1 VAARTKHLNAEPAQS
16 LLEYLRAELYEP
28 GLGYIEP
35 LTPITGG
42 YDTQIFAFRLS
53 GAPKPFSIPLI
64 LRILGSQHPPAR
76 ALSERATQNA
86 VAGLGY
92 PAPRALLASSDRT
105 ILGGAFLVMER
116 LAGQPLLD
124 ARRLG
129 VASVLIETQL
139 RLHALDAEVLLLA
152 LDPEGQTSSAAGGPS
167 FSREVVTFEGHLARL
182 ERRIA
187 HGSLRGLEKA
197 MAWLSD
203 HRPMGEP
210 RRVICHGDFHPQ
222 NILMTDG
229 RVTGVIDWPNAIV
242 ADPAF
247 DVASTRVILGLVPMG
262 LLGVPPALRGL
273 AEVARRILVARYI
286 RAYRRRQP
294 LDAGRLAY
302 HEALACMRGL
312 VRTAEARLAPIGAS
326 GLNPLDASVFG
337 ERLGARFA
345 RITGVTPRLP
355 EAPSLFR

>member
-1 VAARTKHLNAEPAQS
+1 MTEPARR
-16 LLEYLRAELYEP
+16 LVEHLRAELHEP
-28 GLGYIEP
+28 GLGYAEL

-42 YDTQIFAFRLS
+42 YDTRIFAFRLS
-53 GAPKPFSIPLI
+53 GAPEPFSIPLI
-64 LRILGSQHPPAR
+64 LRVLGSQHPPAR

-92 PAPRALLASSDRT
+92 PAPRVLLASPDPT

-116 LAGQPLLD
+116 LAGRPLLD
-124 ARRLG
+124 AQRLG
-129 VASVLIETQL
+129 VASVLVEMQL

-152 LDPEGQTSSAAGGPS
+152 LDREGQASSAAGEPPI
-167 FSREVVTFEGHLARL
+167 SRELVAFDGHLARL

-187 HGSLRGLEKA
+187 RGSLRGLEKA

-203 HRPMGEP
+203 HRPVGER

-222 NILMTDG
+222 NILMADG
-229 RVTGVIDWPNAIV
+229 RVTGVIDWPNVIV

-247 DVASTRVILGLVPMG
+247 DVASTRVILALVPVG
-262 LLGVPPALRGL
+262 LLGVPPALCGL
-273 AEVARRILVARYI
+273 VEIARRILVARYLHG
-286 RAYRRRQP
+286 YRRRQP
-294 LDAGRLAY
+294 LDAARLAY

-312 VRTAEARLAPIGAS
+312 VRTAEARLAPTGES
-326 GLNPLDASVFG
+326 GLNPLDGSLFG
-337 ERLGARFA
+337 ERLAARFA

-355 EAPSLFR
+355 AVPQLRRQ